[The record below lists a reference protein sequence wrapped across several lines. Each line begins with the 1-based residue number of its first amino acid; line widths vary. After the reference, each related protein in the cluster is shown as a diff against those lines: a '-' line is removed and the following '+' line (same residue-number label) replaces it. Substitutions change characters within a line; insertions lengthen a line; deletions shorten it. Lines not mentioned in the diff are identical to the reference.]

1 MLGVHRS
8 VASPQITV
16 TGLIEHAELDS
27 AALLAK
33 IQTAFPRAAPGG
45 LDFLVPLNDCE
56 VHLYCM
62 STTALEFRVRATN
75 TAGSSATSR
84 SVTVVELLVRSTG
97 VLWTG
102 LEKALKV
109 GGRAGKPSLSRCVIE
124 DTNSRSILLTCD
136 MTSPLR
142 STGARVSFGLAVFF
156 TLVAVGLIIWQL
168 NTPHSGPD
176 REANLLGIS
185 LSLFVSAITAPVP
198 TLITWREWKKELT
211 WKYVRSGP

>member
-1 MLGVHRS
+1 MHCN

-27 AALLAK
+27 AALLTK

-45 LDFLVPLNDCE
+45 LDFMVPLNDCE

-75 TAGSSATSR
+75 ATAGAR
-84 SVTVVELLVRSTG
+84 SVTAVELLVRSTE

-102 LEKALKV
+102 LEKSLEAN
-109 GGRAGKPSLSRCVIE
+109 GRSGKPSLSRCVIE
-124 DTNSRSILLTCD
+124 DANSRSILLTCD
-136 MTSPLR
+136 MASPLR
-142 STGARVSFGLAVFF
+142 SSGARVSFGLAAFF
-156 TLVAVGLIIWQL
+156 SLVAVGLIIWQIY
-168 NTPHSGPD
+168 TPHSASD

-185 LSLFVSAITAPVP
+185 LSLFVAAITAPLP
-198 TLITWREWKKELT
+198 TFITWREWKKELS